1 MQVCFIQLLKL
12 NAQAYNKV
20 QNNRGYAPGLAWVRY
35 NQGSFH
41 LGGMI
46 IKSPSFPLL
55 RSSPRSIV
63 VPIMIYVDATQ
74 RRN

>member
-1 MQVCFIQLLKL
+1 MQVGFIQLLKL
-12 NAQAYNKV
+12 NAQAQNNV
-20 QNNRGYAPGLAWVRY
+20 QSNRGYIPGLAWVRY
-35 NQGSFH
+35 NQVSFH

-46 IKSPSFPLL
+46 IKSPYFPLL
-55 RSSPRSIV
+55 QSSPRPIV